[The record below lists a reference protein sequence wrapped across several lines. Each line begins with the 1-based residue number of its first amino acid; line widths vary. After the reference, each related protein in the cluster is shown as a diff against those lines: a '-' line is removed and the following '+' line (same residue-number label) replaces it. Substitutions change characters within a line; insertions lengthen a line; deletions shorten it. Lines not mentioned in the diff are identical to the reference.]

1 MIDKTCIPANRE
13 TMVLLSSVPIKRQ
26 KDHDEVNLR
35 DDVFREKNVWRNRK
49 CEYHRADKN
58 VYGKKKGVHEID
70 HELRSAV

>member
-1 MIDKTCIPANRE
+1 MMTRDIGRLARAKWMRLFVCADKCVAC
-13 TMVLLSSVPIKRQ
+13 
-26 KDHDEVNLR
+26 
-35 DDVFREKNVWRNRK
+35 NRK